1 MSFFANKK
9 ILLVFPFILCV
20 IAVGGFFLF
29 HKSQSSL
36 ISPVLGISKVRL
48 ADNIWVP
55 LPSDG
60 KAYDEKVA
68 SKISSQ
74 AAFFIE
80 TNTGQVLFE
89 KNATQKHEIAS
100 LTKIMTTIVALEN
113 KRMDDVFHI
122 SEKAAATEPDKMFL
136 IGGETLTLKELLE
149 GIYLVSA
156 NDAAEAIAEGA
167 TRNNNNYDFSEITNA
182 KRREEF
188 IHLMNVKAKQIGMSN
203 SFFINPSGLE
213 EDGKEQYS
221 NAYEV
226 ALMSRYAIRQ
236 WPELIAISSLPS
248 KYIEKTAQH
257 QDYDMYS
264 GINLLTTYPGVVGF
278 KTGYT
283 PKAGLT
289 LVTVARRGDK
299 EVLGVLLGATN
310 RRDDAKE
317 LLDYSFKKLGL
328 P

>member
-1 MSFFANKK
+1 MLCI
-9 ILLVFPFILCV
+9 IL
-20 IAVGGFFLF
+20 AGGFFLF
-29 HKSQSSL
+29 HRQQSSL

-55 LPSDG
+55 LPSEG

-68 SKISSQ
+68 AKISSEE
-74 AAFFIE
+74 AFFIE
-80 TNTGQVLFE
+80 TNTGLVLFE
-89 KNATQKHEIAS
+89 KNATKKHEIAS
-100 LTKIMTTIVALEN
+100 LTKIMTSIIALEN
-113 KRMDDVFHI
+113 KKMDDLFHI
-122 SEKAAATEPDKMFL
+122 SEKAASTEPDKMFL
-136 IGGETLTLKELLE
+136 IGGETLTLRELLE

-156 NDAAEAIAEGA
+156 NDAAEAIAEET
-167 TRNNNNYDFSEITNA
+167 TRNENNHDFSAATNA
-182 KRREEF
+182 IRREEF
-188 IHLMNVKAKQIGMSN
+188 IKLMNIKAKQIGMIN
-203 SFFINPSGLE
+203 TYFMNPSGLE

-226 ALMSRYAIRQ
+226 VLMARYAIKQ
-236 WPELIAISSLPS
+236 WPELVEISSLPA
-248 KYIEKTAQH
+248 KYIERTQHH
-257 QDYDMYS
+257 QDYDLYS

-289 LVTVARRGDK
+289 LVTLARRGDK

-317 LLDYSFKKLGL
+317 LLDYSFKKLGF